1 MKQTA
6 QELSSKQTQE
16 LLQTLQSR
24 FEKNLKRHPNMEWKN
39 VQSKIELS
47 PQKLSSLF
55 QMESTG

>member
-6 QELSSKQTQE
+6 QELSSQQIQE
-16 LLQTLQSR
+16 LLQTLQFR

-39 VQSKIELS
+39 VQTKIELS

-55 QMESTG
+55 QMETTG